1 MDNEYQ
7 HPMRNLDV
15 IVYQKVSG
23 QSGPRFIAKYEPF
36 HVYPV
41 FFSGD
46 TEHEARLKAKDFA
59 DDAVAKHEAT
69 YQKRRANAE
78 KARGARDA
86 KRKGVVND

>member
-1 MDNEYQ
+1 MENNYK
-7 HPMRNLDV
+7 HPMRDLSV

-23 QSGPRFIAKYEPF
+23 NSGPTFIAKYEPF

-46 TEHEARLKAKDFA
+46 TEHEARMKAKQFA
-59 DDAVAKHEAT
+59 DDAVATHEET

-86 KRKGVVND
+86 KRKGADHD

>member
-1 MDNEYQ
+1 MTQEDYK
-7 HPMRNLDV
+7 HPMRDLSV

-23 QSGPRFIAKYEPF
+23 QSGPAFIAKYEPF

-46 TEHEARLKAKDFA
+46 TEHEARMKAKAFA

-69 YQKRRANAE
+69 YQVRRANAE
-78 KARGARDA
+78 KARAARSD
-86 KRKGVVND
+86 KREK

>member
-1 MDNEYQ
+1 MENDYK
-7 HPMRNLDV
+7 HPMRDLEV
-15 IVYQKVSG
+15 MVYQQITG
-23 QSGPRFIAKYEPF
+23 NSGPKYIAKYEPF

-46 TEHEARLKAKDFA
+46 TEEEARLKAKQFA
-59 DDAVAKHEAT
+59 DDAVATHEET

-78 KARGARDA
+78 KARAARDA